1 MCKRRKQAGCLRSQ
15 DGVISNPLRKLVIA
29 LLLALLNSLGVQAA
43 DLLVAA
49 SANTSYMIKDVSSA
63 FEKRTGHRVRIS
75 IGASGSIYSQIL
87 NGAPFDIFLSADTG
101 YPRRLEE
108 QGLVRPGSFTIYAVG
123 RLVLWTGLAS
133 GVDVARLQM
142 KSLIGPNVRK
152 VAIANPRHAPYGKAA
167 LEALRHF
174 GLEQAVKPKLVL
186 GESASQVLQ
195 FVSTGGAEVGILPL
209 SLALAAAA
217 PEDGRY
223 WVIPDSAHSRLEQA
237 AVILK
242 GGRAAPALA
251 LRFLDF
257 LSGSEGKKLLRKYG
271 YSPSEL
277 REGNQP

>member
-1 MCKRRKQAGCLRSQ
+1 MAPSV
-15 DGVISNPLRKLVIA
+15 VISDPLRNLVIA
-29 LLLALLNSLGVQAA
+29 LLLASSTSPAVQAA

-49 SANTSYMIKDVSSA
+49 SANTSYMIKDVSNA
-63 FEKRTGHRVRIS
+63 FGKRTGHRVRIS
-75 IGASGSIYSQIL
+75 VGASGTIYSQIL
-87 NGAPFDIFLSADTG
+87 NGAPFDLFLSADTE

-108 QGLVRPGSFTIYAVG
+108 QGLARPGSFTVYAVG
-123 RLVLWTGLAS
+123 RLVLWTRTAS

-167 LEALRHF
+167 LETLRHF

-186 GESASQVLQ
+186 GESASQVLE
-195 FVSTGGAEVGILPL
+195 FVSTGGAEVGMLPL

-217 PEDGRY
+217 SQEGRY
-223 WVIPDSAHSRLEQA
+223 WVIPDSAHSKLEQA

-251 LRFLDF
+251 SRFLDF
-257 LSGSEGKKLLRKYG
+257 LNGSEGKKFLVKYG
-271 YSPSEL
+271 YSPSEP